1 MHTILPTTI
10 WSNNDFIE
18 LNDEHKLCYFWMQT
32 NANTAGYVSV
42 SPKRL
47 KRDIDI
53 DFECFEKAC
62 AVMGDNFHRLED
74 GVWIRDYIRQQIGE
88 GEKLAANK
96 MSATVIKHLM
106 KDSPQSLQEIVLKEY
121 PTLHRRLEE
130 YLRPK
135 EALTKP
141 LPSPHQGDAKGK
153 EKEKEK
159 EEEKE
164 MEWEKE
170 WEKEGEKAT
179 EREELQLMK
188 AMWDTDF
195 APETPEPKI
204 KAGHSGTEKYKAI
217 SRSARKTLEEVEA
230 EERRIA
236 RSRAVPL
243 EDW

>member
-18 LNDEHKLCYFWMQT
+18 LDDEHKLCYFWMQT

-62 AVMGDNFHRLED
+62 EVMGDNFHRME
-74 GVWIRDYIRQQIGE
+74 GGFWIRDYIKQQIGE
-88 GEKLAANK
+88 GEKLAANH

-153 EKEKEK
+153 EKEKE
-159 EEEKE
+159 EDME
-164 MEWEKE
+164 MDWEKV

-179 EREELQLMK
+179 EREELQFRK
-188 AMWDTDF
+188 ALRETDF
-195 APETPEPKI
+195 APETPEPKV
-204 KAGHSGTEKYKAI
+204 KAGHLGIEDIRAA
-217 SRSARKTLEEVEA
+217 SRSARVALEKFGN
-230 EERRIA
+230 
-236 RSRAVPL
+236 PF
-243 EDW
+243 

>member
-1 MHTILPTTI
+1 
-10 WSNNDFIE
+10 
-18 LNDEHKLCYFWMQT
+18 MQT
-32 NANTAGYVSV
+32 NANAAGYVSV

-230 EERRIA
+230 EERRISTSKLGGGKISNSA
-236 RSRAVPL
+236 EELKKEIQMLKDGRAEEQLTSYP
-243 EDW
+243 

>member
-18 LNDEHKLCYFWMQT
+18 LYDEHKLCYFWMQT
-32 NANTAGYVSV
+32 NVNTAGYVSV

-62 AVMGDNFHRLED
+62 EVMGDNFLRVEG

-96 MSATVIKHLM
+96 MSATVIKHLI
-106 KDSPQSLQEIVLKEY
+106 KDSPQSLQEMVLNEY

-141 LPSPHQGDAKGK
+141 LPRGYEGDAKGK
-153 EKEKEK
+153 EKEKE
-159 EEEKE
+159 EE

-179 EREELQLMK
+179 EREELQFRK
-188 AMWDTDF
+188 ALRETDF
-195 APETPEPKI
+195 APETSEPKV
-204 KAGHSGTEKYKAI
+204 KAGHLGIEDIRTA
-217 SRSARKTLEEVEA
+217 SRSARVALEKFGN
-230 EERRIA
+230 
-236 RSRAVPL
+236 PF
-243 EDW
+243 